1 MQQQDNRRKKKR
13 RKNRNKVIAART
25 IFVLVVILAVG
36 LLIFGGYKVYSFLSD
51 AINDDVEV
59 TTVTVSN
66 RGVIKQTIVE
76 EFDTGTYDEESL
88 KKDIDAK
95 VSEAGGEVSAE
106 ELEVEDGKAVLK
118 MKYDS
123 DDAMSAFN
131 EEVFFADTIDALKK
145 QGVTFDSAAEA
156 AGGSHAVIVSETMDV
171 RCPKKILY
179 ADGEISIDSED
190 EKLAH
195 CNAKEGNLALLIY

>member
-1 MQQQDNRRKKKR
+1 MQQQGKRRKKKR
-13 RKNRNKVIAART
+13 RKNRNKVIAARIT
-25 IFVLVVILAVG
+25 FLLVLILTVG
-36 LLIFGGYKVYSFLSD
+36 LLVFGGYKLYSLLAD
-51 AINDDVEV
+51 AINDDVSV

-66 RGVIKQTIVE
+66 RGVIRQTIVE
-76 EFDTGTYDEESL
+76 EFNTGTYDEESL
-88 KKDIDAK
+88 KKDIDTK

-106 ELEVEDGKAVLK
+106 ELEVEDGRAVLK

-131 EEVFFADTIDALKK
+131 EEVFYADTIDALKK

-156 AGGSHAVIVSETMDV
+156 AGGSHAVIVSEAMDI

-179 ADGEISIDSED
+179 ADGEISIDSKD

-195 CNAKEGNLALLIY
+195 CTTQEGNLALLIY